1 MRIEIDGEYSG
12 IKFSASH
19 FIPGHDKCGRLHG
32 HSYTLHLVLYGEKAD
47 DGMVMDFV
55 DLKKALKKIV
65 DELDHRVLLPSRSK
79 SVSIKK
85 AGREIEVMAGPKR
98 YVFPNED
105 VAILDVA
112 QTSAEEMAELIIAR
126 LLKHLEMPPN
136 VSIVEIGLDEE
147 RGQTA
152 WVKRE
157 VGD

>member
-32 HSYTLHLVLYGEKAD
+32 HSYILHLVLYGEKAA

-55 DLKKALKKIV
+55 DLKKALRKIV
-65 DELDHRVLLPSRSK
+65 DDLDHKVLLPGRSQAVK
-79 SVSIKK
+79 IKK
-85 AGREIEVMAGPKR
+85 GREVEVLVGAKR

-112 QTSAEEMAELIIAR
+112 QTSAEELAELVLER
-126 LLKHLEMPPN
+126 LLKELDLPPN
-136 VSIVEIGLDEE
+136 VHIVEAGLDEE

-152 WVKRE
+152 WAKRE
-157 VGD
+157 VGV